1 MSVRSQAFQ
10 RALEYRAKRA
20 SVAVPPQSPAVF
32 SDPIRPD
39 LQQAEYRRWHTLT
52 DDSLSWDDR
61 RRQVADLNNQ
71 IKADVGVIKDL
82 GLGDL
87 SSEGATQKTIADGK
101 AVAYADMLV
110 TQLNA
115 GTDNDTHKIQA
126 KCQHRR

>member
-1 MSVRSQAFQ
+1 M
-10 RALEYRAKRA
+10 
-20 SVAVPPQSPAVF
+20 AVPPQSPAVF